1 MIGWNCAIGTE
12 NVEKSSDQV
21 MWMLVIILLSSFKD
35 LETLT
40 GVYTATQDIKIKQ
53 NFELKT

>member
-1 MIGWNCAIGTE
+1 MIGWNIATQ
-12 NVEKSSDQV
+12 NVEKSKYQV
-21 MWMLVIILLSSFKD
+21 MWKLVIILLSSFKD

-40 GVYTATQDIKIKQ
+40 GVYAATQDLKTKQ